1 MAALFL
7 KSILETTFTKKF
19 SFSNGMVPN
28 RIRNEIIS
36 LPAMPDGQPDWAYM
50 ESYMKKIMEESER
63 AISALR
69 AVV

>member
-1 MAALFL
+1 
-7 KSILETTFTKKF
+7 
-19 SFSNGMVPN
+19 MVPN

-36 LPAMPDGQPDWAYM
+36 LPAMPDGQPDWTYM
-50 ESYMKKIMEESER
+50 ESYMKKVIDKSEQ